1 MSTSELDPLPTE
13 EEVQPSSS
21 IDWALRGGCVVI
33 IDRSDRAT
41 IILEPEEA
49 EALRQWLAEVL

>member
-1 MSTSELDPLPTE
+1 MTE
-13 EEVQPSSS
+13 EDDNAPSA
-21 IDWALRGGCVVI
+21 IDWALRGQCVVI
-33 IDRSDRAT
+33 IDRNDRST

>member
-1 MSTSELDPLPTE
+1 MSEHSENVVRATE
-13 EEVQPSSS
+13 EQVKSP

-33 IDRSDRAT
+33 VDRLDRAT

>member
-1 MSTSELDPLPTE
+1 MAVTE
-13 EEVQPSSS
+13 ADEQAPSS

-33 IDRSDRAT
+33 VDRSDRTT